1 VALVAA
7 PVLVLMTPAVLVLM
21 AAPVLV
27 LLAAPVLVLVLV
39 LRLVSGREA
48 VLVPAVSDRDVLVL
62 LIHVGRN
69 GTP

>member
-1 VALVAA
+1 
-7 PVLVLMTPAVLVLM
+7 
-21 AAPVLV
+21 
-27 LLAAPVLVLVLV
+27 VLVLVLV